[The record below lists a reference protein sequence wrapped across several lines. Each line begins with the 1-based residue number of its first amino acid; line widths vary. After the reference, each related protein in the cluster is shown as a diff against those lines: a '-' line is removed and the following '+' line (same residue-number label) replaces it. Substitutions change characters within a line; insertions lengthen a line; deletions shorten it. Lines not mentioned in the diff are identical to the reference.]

1 MNMFLRFT
9 TASLMAS
16 LIVLGMA
23 GCGGS
28 GTGSSSGGLGDGVAV
43 TRAPFQVLDLT
54 TGLMTPVST
63 ITGLD
68 SDPAYRTTRMAF
80 RLVNVPNGVIG
91 SAADAPGAVIDPAAV
106 SAGAP
111 QFYLAAFE
119 TTQAQWQLI
128 AGTQPWN
135 TLSSAQGAGDVQIG
149 DAYPAVGITLT
160 EAQQAV
166 QNFHATSGINLTV
179 PSDLQWE
186 LACRAGGSG
195 TFSWG
200 DAVAPAATAAVVWET
215 AGDVRGARLV
225 GGRTPNSLGLYDVHG
240 NVWEVTSDAHLR
252 GGSWND
258 PLDVGRASHQ
268 ADIDTVTSHLLIGV
282 RFVFV
287 P

>member
-1 MNMFLRFT
+1 MNMLLRST
-9 TASLMAS
+9 IASL
-16 LIVLGMA
+16 LVLSVVSMA

-28 GTGSSSGGLGDGVAV
+28 GTGDSDGGLGGGVAV
-43 TRAPFQVLDLT
+43 TRAPFQVLDLA
-54 TGLMTPVST
+54 TGLMTPVQS
-63 ITGLD
+63 IVGLE

-80 RLVNVPNGVIG
+80 KLVNVPNGVIG
-91 SAADAPGAVIDPAAV
+91 SASGAPGAVIDPAAV

-119 TTQAQWQLI
+119 TTQAQWQII

-135 TLSSAQGAGDVQIG
+135 TLSSAQGASDVQVG
-149 DAYPAVGITLT
+149 DDYPAVGITLSA
-160 EAQQAV
+160 AQQAA
-166 QNFHATSGINLTV
+166 QDFRTASGITLAV

-200 DAVAPAATAAVVWET
+200 DTVAPAASAAVVWET
-215 AGDVRGARLV
+215 AGDVRGARPV
-225 GGRTPNSLGLYDVHG
+225 GGRTPNSLGLYDLHG
-240 NVWEVTSDAHLR
+240 NVWEVTSGEHLR

-258 PLDVGRASHQ
+258 PLDVGRAAHQ
-268 ADIDTVTSHLLIGV
+268 ADIDVATSHLLIGV
-282 RFVFV
+282 RFVYV